1 MEMGKSLGMSI
12 PLRSRDIL
20 VVSQLRFLS
29 EMLVELLARVSAM
42 RVCGTAA
49 TLDEALGSVRANAP
63 AIVLLDT
70 SFPGG
75 AQTAE
80 HLVVAAPHAFL
91 IALGLCERD
100 IDVIAWAE
108 AGIAGYVPNTAS
120 VDDLISCIEGITYGE
135 QVCSA
140 KAAGCLLRHVAR
152 ARRAEPIDL
161 TGSLTHREREV
172 LQLVSAGLSN
182 KDIAR
187 RLAISVGTTK
197 SHVHNLLGKLNLSRR
212 VEVMRGPGRNG
223 L

>member
-1 MEMGKSLGMSI
+1 MAMGKSLGVSVA
-12 PLRSRDIL
+12 PRSRDIL

-29 EMLVELLARVSAM
+29 EMLVELFGRTSPM

-49 TLDEALGSVRANAP
+49 TLDEALGSVQANAP

-70 SFPGG
+70 AFPGG

-80 HLVVAAPHAFL
+80 RIIVAAPHAFL
-91 IALGLCERD
+91 IALGLCEKD

-140 KAAGCLLRHVAR
+140 KAAACLLRYVAR
-152 ARRAEPIDL
+152 ARHAPPGVL
-161 TGSLTHREREV
+161 SGSLTHREREV
-172 LQLVSAGLSN
+172 LQLLGAGLSN

-212 VEVMRGPGRNG
+212 VEVIRSQSNG